1 MRNLRTL
8 VIVTGCVL
16 TATASARA
24 WHDPGHAK
32 ATSTAVAACRAKLP
46 GFFGAGAATIAHC
59 ALDPDA
65 FTRPIA
71 PPELH
76 SAEAPE
82 HYFDIELLQGTDVP
96 PDRYAFIALCAAKQ
110 IPPPKIGLLP
120 YAVAEWTQRLT
131 VTFAEHRKWPNDP
144 HIRAKC
150 LVYAGLLA
158 HYAQDLCQPLHTTIH
173 YDGRAQADGSSPR
186 SGIHLKVDALLHKP
200 SIDVNELAAL
210 KPDRFEDLHAAVLAE
225 FGRSH
230 ALVERVYE
238 LEQQLPEMAAPLAP
252 AGEVERFAAER
263 LTAAATFTASL
274 YLSAWE
280 NSKSIVLPEWHQRPP
295 TASK

>member
-158 HYAQDLCQPLHTTIH
+158 H
-173 YDGRAQADGSSPR
+173 
-186 SGIHLKVDALLHKP
+186 
-200 SIDVNELAAL
+200 
-210 KPDRFEDLHAAVLAE
+210 
-225 FGRSH
+225 
-230 ALVERVYE
+230 
-238 LEQQLPEMAAPLAP
+238 
-252 AGEVERFAAER
+252 
-263 LTAAATFTASL
+263 
-274 YLSAWE
+274 
-280 NSKSIVLPEWHQRPP
+280 
-295 TASK
+295 